1 MALHHGQERPRG
13 YPAVEVKPVRVL
25 RVASPHG
32 DDEARGVGGG
42 LLVHEL
48 VAPLE
53 PRRGEAQLAQRV
65 VLVRV
70 DARLGS
76 GLGLGVGV
84 RVGLGL
90 GLGLGLGASSS

>member
-1 MALHHGQERPRG
+1 M
-13 YPAVEVKPVRVL
+13 
-25 RVASPHG
+25 
-32 DDEARGVGGG
+32 GGG

-76 GLGLGVGV
+76 GLGFGLGLGSGLGS
-84 RVGLGL
+84 GLGL
-90 GLGLGLGASSS
+90 GLG

>member
-1 MALHHGQERPRG
+1 M
-13 YPAVEVKPVRVL
+13 
-25 RVASPHG
+25 
-32 DDEARGVGGG
+32 GGG

-90 GLGLGLGASSS
+90 GLG

>member
-1 MALHHGQERPRG
+1 M
-13 YPAVEVKPVRVL
+13 RVL

-76 GLGLGVGV
+76 GLGLGLGLGV

-90 GLGLGLGASSS
+90 GLRLGLGASSS

>member
-1 MALHHGQERPRG
+1 M
-13 YPAVEVKPVRVL
+13 
-25 RVASPHG
+25 
-32 DDEARGVGGG
+32 GGG

-76 GLGLGVGV
+76 GLGLGLGV